1 MFVKVKPEGKVP
13 EEIILEI
20 GEIQE
25 DESADIEKELK
36 IKFDDTTAFFYID
49 DTLLG
54 SFDLEHMWTFKDV
67 LTRVLNVYDE
77 LFEIERLSNE

>member
-20 GEIQE
+20 EEIQK

-54 SFDLEHMWTFKDV
+54 L
-67 LTRVLNVYDE
+67 L
-77 LFEIERLSNE
+77 I